1 MARSVPPRVRVVE
14 VGPRDG
20 LQNESGAIATATRVA
35 LIERLAAC
43 GLPAVESGAFVSPR
57 WVPRMADT
65 AEVLQRMARRPG
77 VDYPVLVPNL
87 KGLEAA
93 VELER
98 SRGVPVGE
106 VAVFA
111 AATESFSMRNT
122 HCTIAQSLERLG
134 EVARAA
140 SEQGWRV
147 RGYVS
152 VALGCPY
159 EGEVDPQSVLRVSE
173 ALLECGCYEV
183 SIGDTIGVATP
194 GQVVR
199 LFERLCRGIEPTRL
213 AGHFH
218 DTWGQAL
225 ANALAM
231 LDFGVA
237 TLDASVAGLGG
248 CPYAPGA
255 TGNVATEDLV
265 YLLHG
270 LGVHTGVDLD
280 ALVDTGAWICEQL
293 GRANGSRVARATLA
307 RRAARASADPASTAT
322 PAAGE
327 PARGRA

>member
-1 MARSVPPRVRVVE
+1 MARSLPPSVRVVE

-20 LQNESGAIATATRVA
+20 LQNEACAVSVATRVE

-65 AEVLQRMARRPG
+65 AQVLQRLRRRAG

-93 VELER
+93 AELER
-98 SRGVPVGE
+98 SLDVPVGE
-106 VAVFA
+106 VAVFT
-111 AATESFSMRNT
+111 AATESFAMRNT

-140 SEQGWRV
+140 RGRGWRV

-159 EGEVDPQSVLRVSE
+159 EGDVDPAAVVRVSA
-173 ALLECGCYEV
+173 ALLEMGCYEV
-183 SIGDTIGVATP
+183 SIGDTTGVGTP
-194 GQVVR
+194 GQVSR
-199 LFERLCRGIEPTRL
+199 LFERLCRDIEPGRL

-255 TGNVATEDLV
+255 SGNVATEDLV
-265 YLLHG
+265 YMLHG
-270 LGVHTGVDLD
+270 MGVRTGIDFE
-280 ALVDTGAWICEQL
+280 ALVDTGAWIGERL
-293 GRANGSRVARATLA
+293 GRPNGS
-307 RRAARASADPASTAT
+307 RAARAAMARRSATGAAAGGPGADPATAAC
-322 PAAGE
+322 PGA
-327 PARGRA
+327 

>member
-1 MARSVPPRVRVVE
+1 VAGAWPSRVRVVE

-20 LQNESGAIATATRVA
+20 LQNEPAAVPTATKVA

-43 GLPAVESGAFVSPR
+43 GLPVVESGAFVSPR
-57 WVPRMADT
+57 WVPAMSDT
-65 AEVLQRMARRPG
+65 AQVLGALSRRPG
-77 VDYPVLVPNL
+77 VAYPVLVPNL
-87 KGLEAA
+87 KGLETALALAREAA
-93 VELER
+93 
-98 SRGVPVGE
+98 VPVGE

-122 HCTIAQSLERLG
+122 HCTIAQSLARLG

-140 SEQGWRV
+140 HAQGWRV

-159 EGEVDPQSVLRVSE
+159 EGEVDAAAVERVATE
-173 ALLECGCYEV
+173 LLAAGCYEV
-183 SIGDTIGVATP
+183 SIGDTIGVGTP

-199 LFERLCRGIEPTRL
+199 LFDRLCRGIAPGQL

-231 LDFGVA
+231 LEFGVA
-237 TLDASVAGLGG
+237 TIDASVAGLGG

-255 TGNVATEDLV
+255 TGNLATEDLV
-265 YLLHG
+265 YMLHG
-270 LGVHTGVDLD
+270 MGVSTGIDLE
-280 ALVDTGAWICEQL
+280 ALVDTGLWISAQL
-293 GRANGSRVARATLA
+293 GRSGASRVARALQA
-307 RRAARASADPASTAT
+307 RRSAAPGDGPGGCRPGD
-322 PAAGE
+322 
-327 PARGRA
+327 R

>member
-20 LQNESGAIATATRVA
+20 LQNEPGAIATSTRVE

-65 AEVLQRMARRPG
+65 AEVLQRLARRPG

-93 VELER
+93 IELER
-98 SRGVPVGE
+98 SRRVPIGE
-106 VAVFA
+106 VAVFI

-122 HCTIAQSLERLG
+122 HCTIAQGLERSA
-134 EVARAA
+134 EVAREACA
-140 SEQGWRV
+140 QGWRV

-159 EGEVDPQSVLRVSE
+159 EGAVDPQAVVRVSE
-173 ALLECGCYEV
+173 ALLGMGCYEV

-194 GQVVR
+194 GEVDR
-199 LFERLCRGIEPTRL
+199 LFGQLCRRIEPGRL

-225 ANALAM
+225 ANAVAM
-231 LDFGVA
+231 LDFGIA

-270 LGVHTGVDLD
+270 MGAQTDVNLD
-280 ALVDTGAWICEQL
+280 ALVDTGTWICEQL
-293 GRANGSRVARATLA
+293 GRSNGSRVARAMLA
-307 RRAARASADPASTAT
+307 RREATLEAGEVACASVAARG
-322 PAAGE
+322 AA
-327 PARGRA
+327 